1 VSGSAPLRA
10 RLAAWSPGNSLRGRL
25 VVLICAIISVILSGQ
40 AIVGL
45 AGEVTELDAR
55 VATRGTVLAQSA
67 AAMAAAH
74 MTSDVPDR
82 FAPLIE
88 QLRRSVDLVE
98 AAVVDRE
105 GRILGHDDPARIG
118 THDPSPLMSGMGVRA
133 PIRGLMHLFDEKA
146 DYRVAAPIMRDEQVL
161 GFVRLHY
168 RSDEVSRRAV
178 FIVSATAGWAFLWLL
193 IGATVST
200 LYVRHITRP
209 MIALTEAAGLIS
221 IDRLDD
227 VRLAATDEPD
237 ELSTLQRAFVH
248 LVDALRAQRL
258 ENARLLEQVLGL
270 NADLQVRVDS
280 VTADLRAAHDHLE
293 SVVGALEEGVL
304 SCDPAGVIR
313 SVNAGLGRQLGGL
326 STPRPGDPITV
337 LLPGAGEAV
346 RAVLEQTLAGGH
358 GVSLTLSA
366 REPATAVMPDGAVR
380 EIALRFAP
388 IVAADG
394 VPLGAVVTV
403 NDETERRRFEQ
414 QLRRQDRLVSLG
426 TLAAGLAHELGNHM
440 HIIQGFAK
448 ILQKRMPADAE
459 HREDVDAIAEENAR
473 AVHLLRRFLQ
483 FARPDEGARAPHDL
497 HALVREALSFCRV
510 ELKAAGVTIDD
521 RLAPPETP
529 GPEIICDARL
539 LQQAF
544 INLCLNAGD
553 AMRGRPER
561 RLTISCDDAGA
572 HGQGAVALRFAD
584 TGPGVPEGLRERIF
598 DPFFTTKSTGT
609 GLGLSITAQIIAAHE
624 GRLSLESVED
634 RGATFTVTLPRGR
647 SRPPAEL
654 DPEEVP

>member
-1 VSGSAPLRA
+1 VTAPTSLRA

-25 VVLICAIISVILSGQ
+25 VVLICAIIAVILSGQ

-74 MTSDVPDR
+74 MTSDAPDR

-88 QLRRSVDLVE
+88 QLRHSVDLVE

-118 THDPSPLMSGMGVRA
+118 GRDPSPLMSGMSVRA

-146 DYRVAAPIMRDEQVL
+146 DYRVAAPIMHDEQVL

-209 MIALTEAAGLIS
+209 MTALTEAAGLIS
-221 IDRLDD
+221 ADRLDD
-227 VRLAATDEPD
+227 VDLASTDEPD

-248 LVDALRAQRL
+248 LVGALRAQRA
-258 ENARLLEQVLGL
+258 ENAGLLEQVLGL
-270 NADLQVRVDS
+270 NADLQARVDA

-304 SCDPAGVIR
+304 SCDPEGTIR
-313 SVNAGLGRQLGGL
+313 SVNAGLGRQLADL
-326 STPRPGDPITV
+326 STPRPGDSVET
-337 LLPGAGEAV
+337 LLPGAEAAL
-346 RAVLEQTLAGGH
+346 RAALTETLRATH
-358 GVSLTLSA
+358 GVSVTLTA
-366 REPATAVMPDGAVR
+366 REPASEAAPDGAER
-380 EIALRFAP
+380 HIALRFAP
-388 IVAADG
+388 IVASDG
-394 VPLGAVVTV
+394 APRGAVVTV
-403 NDETERRRFEQ
+403 NDETEHRRFEQ

-510 ELKAAGVTIDD
+510 ELKAAGVTIED
-521 RLAPPETP
+521 RLAPPERP
-529 GPEIICDARL
+529 GPEIVCDARL

-561 RLTISCDDAGA
+561 RLTVSCDDAAG
-572 HGQGAVALRFAD
+572 HGSIALHFAD
-584 TGPGVPEGLRERIF
+584 TGPGVPEFMRDRIF

-609 GLGLSITAQIIAAHE
+609 GLGLSITAQIVAAHG
-624 GRLSLESVED
+624 GRLSLESTVD
-634 RGATFTVTLPRGR
+634 RGATFTVSLPRAP
-647 SRPPAEL
+647 SRPPAEPH
-654 DPEEVP
+654 PEEVP

>member
-1 VSGSAPLRA
+1 MSLRA

-25 VVLICAIISVILSGQ
+25 VVLICAIISVILTGQ

-67 AAMAAAH
+67 AAMAADH
-74 MTSDVPDR
+74 MASTAPDR
-82 FAPLIE
+82 FTPLIE
-88 QLRRSVDLVE
+88 QLRRSVELVE

-105 GRILGHDDPARIG
+105 GLILGHDDPERVG
-118 THDPSPLMSGMGVRA
+118 RHDPSLLMSGMGVRA

-146 DYRVAAPIMRDEQVL
+146 DYRVAAPIMRDAEVL

-209 MIALTEAAGLIS
+209 MTALTEAAGLIS
-221 IDRLDD
+221 ADRLDA
-227 VRLAATDEPD
+227 VHLASTDEPD

-248 LVDALRAQRL
+248 LVGALRAQRA
-258 ENARLLEQVLGL
+258 ENARLLDEVLGL
-270 NADLQVRVDS
+270 NTDLQARVDA

-304 SCDPAGVIR
+304 SCDAVGTIR
-313 SVNAGLGRQLGGL
+313 SVNAGLHRQLDGL
-326 STPRPGDPITV
+326 AVPAPGAPLDT
-337 LLPGAGEAV
+337 LLPGAAAAL
-346 RAVLEQTLAGGH
+346 RAALSDTVGSGH
-358 GVSLTLSA
+358 GISLTLTVE
-366 REPATAVMPDGAVR
+366 EPAAEGTR
-380 EIALRFAP
+380 EAAERHFALRFAP
-388 IVAADG
+388 IVGSDG
-394 VPLGAVVTV
+394 TTRGAVVTV
-403 NDETERRRFEQ
+403 NDETERHRFEQ

-448 ILQKRMPADAE
+448 ILQKRMPADAPL
-459 HREDVDAIAEENAR
+459 REDVDAIAEENTR

-510 ELKAAGVTIDD
+510 ELKAAGVSVDD
-521 RLAPPETP
+521 HLGPPEAP
-529 GPEIICDARL
+529 GPEIVCDARL

-561 RLTISCDDAGA
+561 RLTITCDSAGA
-572 HGQGAVALRFAD
+572 GQRATVRFTD
-584 TGPGVPEGLRERIF
+584 TGPGVPEVLHDRIF

-609 GLGLSITAQIIAAHE
+609 GLGLSITAQIIAAHA
-624 GRLSLESVED
+624 GRLTLESAEG
-634 RGATFTVTLPRGR
+634 RGATFLVSLPLRP
-647 SRPPAEL
+647 SRPPVETA
-654 DPEEVP
+654 PEEAP